1 MKAVKHFFLI
11 MCSLMVLG
19 LSYYY
24 ISSYWKDNTAVS
36 LHIKVKSEQAVD
48 YQLFYANEPDS
59 WTEDKS
65 IHISY
70 TDPGHWKELVFNL
83 PEYSFIRI
91 DFGNGNAAVTARD
104 MSIVANSDVR
114 LNIDEM
120 NAKLNQLKVEKNKSE
135 EYLLEASGKDPFIY
149 FDGSRYINEA
159 MHGENW
165 RLKIISI
172 FISLLA
178 ASAFYF
184 IGRYVK
190 ESIKFVRDFSVN
202 RELVL
207 NLAKNDFKTKFASSY
222 LGILWGFINPLL
234 TIGTYWFVF
243 QVGLR
248 SGDVGNVPFIIWF
261 IAGIIPWFFFSD
273 ALSTATNA
281 YIEYSYLV
289 KKVVFK
295 IELLPL
301 VKIFSAFFVQL
312 FFIVF
317 IFVIYAFYGRFPTI
331 YSLQLIYY
339 VVSLLV
345 LAVSVSFLTSSIV
358 LFFKDLNQIIAV
370 ILQIG
375 FWFTP
380 IGWSVSMLSDFW
392 GRIFK
397 LNPMFYIV
405 QGYRDTFIDHIL
417 FIDRPYQTI
426 YFWLFCLVL
435 FTISIKVFKKLK
447 PHFSDVL

>member
-1 MKAVKHFFLI
+1 MKAAKHLLLFMCALI
-11 MCSLMVLG
+11 VLG
-19 LSYYY
+19 VSYYY
-24 ISSYWKDNTAVS
+24 INLYWKENTDVS
-36 LHIKVKSEQAVD
+36 LHIKVKSEQKID
-48 YQLFYANEPDS
+48 YQLFYADDPDAWS
-59 WTEDKS
+59 EEKS

-70 TDPGHWKELVFNL
+70 TNPGDWKELVFNL

-91 DFGNGNAAVTARD
+91 DFGNENNIVTARD
-104 MSIVANSDVR
+104 LYITANSKVKLDV
-114 LNIDEM
+114 NEI
-120 NAKLNQLKVEKNKSE
+120 NAKLNQLKIEKKESE
-135 EYLLEASGKDPFIY
+135 EYLLKAGGKDPFIY
-149 FDGSRYINEA
+149 FDASRYITEA
-159 MHGENW
+159 KHGGSW
-165 RLKIISI
+165 SLKIISL
-172 FISLLA
+172 FLSLLA
-178 ASAFYF
+178 AAAFYF

-190 ESIKFVRDFSVN
+190 ESIRFVRDFSAN
-202 RELVL
+202 KELVL

-222 LGILWGFINPLL
+222 LGVLWGFINPLL

-281 YIEYSYLV
+281 YLEYSYLV

-295 IELLPL
+295 VELLPL

-312 FFIVF
+312 FFIIF

-331 YSLQLIYY
+331 YSFQLIYY
-339 VVSLLV
+339 VVCLLV

-380 IGWSVSMLSDFW
+380 IGWTVSMLSDFW
-392 GRIFK
+392 SRVFK

-417 FIDRPYQTI
+417 FINRPYQTV

-435 FTISIKVFKKLK
+435 FTFSIKVFKKLK

>member
-1 MKAVKHFFLI
+1 MKAAKHLLLI
-11 MCSLMVLG
+11 MCSLIVLG

-24 ISSYWKDNTAVS
+24 ISSYWKDNTDVS
-36 LHIKVKSEQAVD
+36 LHIKVKSGQEMD
-48 YQLFYANEPDS
+48 YQLFYAHDPDAWS
-59 WTEDKS
+59 EEKS
-65 IHISY
+65 IHIGY
-70 TDPGHWKELVFNL
+70 TNPGDWKELVFNL

-91 DFGNGNAAVTARD
+91 DFGNGNASVTARD
-104 MSIVANSDVR
+104 LYITANSKVKLDI
-114 LNIDEM
+114 NEIDK
-120 NAKLNQLKVEKNKSE
+120 KLNQLKIEKTESE
-135 EYLLEASGKDPFIY
+135 EYLLKASGKDPFIY
-149 FDGSRYINEA
+149 FDASGYITEA
-159 MHGENW
+159 MQGGNW
-165 RLKIISI
+165 SLKIISL
-172 FISLLA
+172 FLSLFA
-178 ASAFYF
+178 AAAFYF

-190 ESIKFVRDFSVN
+190 ESMKFVRDFSAN
-202 RELVL
+202 KELVL

-222 LGILWGFINPLL
+222 LGVLWGFINPLL

-281 YIEYSYLV
+281 YLEYSYLV

-295 IELLPL
+295 VELLPL

-312 FFIVF
+312 FFIIF
-317 IFVIYAFYGRFPTI
+317 IFIIYAFYGSFPTV
-331 YSLQLIYY
+331 YSFQLIYY
-339 VVSLLV
+339 VVCLFV

-380 IGWSVSMLSDFW
+380 IGWTVSMLSDFW

-417 FIDRPYQTI
+417 FINRPYQTI

-435 FTISIKVFKKLK
+435 FTFSIKVFKKLK